1 MMKYRLFP
9 MLLAAL
15 MVAPALLVACG
26 PDELQKQEIT
36 ITIPGTAQVEVA
48 KLYGLWFNEADEEA
62 PSISFFDN
70 GIYAEEL
77 TANNVRTGNYL
88 VNNNDIELN
97 EAGKKRRLTVL
108 KLNNDSLYVEE
119 GGQLALYRKS
129 AGSYIA
135 SDTYKKS
142 ICATWHVTSNPNREN
157 SENELNLLTFHSD
170 GTCQY
175 VVSDKVKYNMTY
187 MLTADQ
193 LLVIDPTASSSLQG
207 LWSVQELS
215 ESLILGQSPFGFL
228 IADKVK

>member
-1 MMKYRLFP
+1 MKDRLYP

-15 MVAPALLVACG
+15 MAVPTMFVACDSG
-26 PDELQKQEIT
+26 MSLKEEIT
-36 ITIPGTAQVEVA
+36 ITISGSVQVEVA
-48 KLYGLWFNEADEEA
+48 KLYGLWSNEKDEAA
-62 PSISFFDN
+62 PTISFFDN

-88 VNNNDIELN
+88 VNNNVIELN
-97 EAGKKRRLTVL
+97 ESGKTRRLKVL

-135 SDTYKKS
+135 PDTYKKR

-193 LLVIDPTASSSLQG
+193 LLVIDPSASSSLQG

-215 ESLILGQSPFGFL
+215 ESLILGKSPFGFL
-228 IADKVK
+228 MADKVK

>member
-1 MMKYRLFP
+1 M
-9 MLLAAL
+9 
-15 MVAPALLVACG
+15 
-26 PDELQKQEIT
+26 
-36 ITIPGTAQVEVA
+36 
-48 KLYGLWFNEADEEA
+48 
-62 PSISFFDN
+62 
-70 GIYAEEL
+70 
-77 TANNVRTGNYL
+77 
-88 VNNNDIELN
+88 
-97 EAGKKRRLTVL
+97 
-108 KLNNDSLYVEE
+108 
-119 GGQLALYRKS
+119 
-129 AGSYIA
+129 
-135 SDTYKKS
+135 
-142 ICATWHVTSNPNREN
+142 TSNPNREN

>member
-1 MMKYRLFP
+1 MKDRLYP

-15 MVAPALLVACG
+15 MAVPTMFVACDSG
-26 PDELQKQEIT
+26 MSLKEEIT
-36 ITIPGTAQVEVA
+36 ITIPGTSQEEVA
-48 KLYGLWFNEADEEA
+48 KLYGLWFNEKDDTA

-70 GIYAEEL
+70 GIYAEKL

-88 VNNNDIELN
+88 VNNNVIELN
-97 EAGKKRRLTVL
+97 ESGKKRRLTVL
-108 KLNNDSLYVEE
+108 KSNNDSLYVEE
-119 GGQLALYRKS
+119 GGQLTLYCKS

-135 SDTYKKS
+135 PDTYKKS

-157 SENELNLLTFHSD
+157 SENELNLLSFHSD

-193 LLVIDPTASSSLQG
+193 LLVIDPTASSSLHG

-215 ESLILGQSPFGFL
+215 ESLILGTSTFGFL
-228 IADKVK
+228 MADKVK